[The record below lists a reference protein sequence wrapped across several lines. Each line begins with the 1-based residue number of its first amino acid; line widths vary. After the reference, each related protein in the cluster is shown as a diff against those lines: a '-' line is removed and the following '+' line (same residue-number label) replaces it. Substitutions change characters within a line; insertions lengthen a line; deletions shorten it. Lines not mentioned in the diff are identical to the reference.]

1 MAEKIL
7 IVDDDLE
14 TLRLVGLTL
23 QRKGYV
29 TISAQSGSEGLR
41 LASAEKPDLIILDLM
56 MPELDGYRVA
66 SQLKADPVTASIP
79 ILVFTARFQM
89 EDKVKSYEIG
99 AADYLTKPVHPTELI
114 THIKAL
120 LARRKAPFTPP
131 VLPASGLKGY
141 VLGFLASKGGMGVSS
156 LALNLGII
164 LEQRMHRDVI
174 AAELRP
180 GQGTWAG
187 EMNFANATGL
197 TNLLTMP
204 VEQINEETVARELV
218 KTTYGIRLLFAS
230 SDFRDFNLACRAI
243 PQLETLIETLT
254 RMAHFLILDI
264 GTPFMPGFEKIIRF
278 CNEINLVSEPQ
289 AFSLQRTNQ
298 LIDELGE
305 IGIQSPK
312 KINVIIVNRVRA
324 DLQLSA
330 AQIQEML
337 GRPIHLV
344 VPPVP
349 EASFHAAVRNVPL
362 AILQPDG
369 IYAQQITRLASHL
382 AETVS

>member
-23 QRKGYV
+23 QRQGYQ
-29 TISAQSGSEGLR
+29 TISAQSGGEGIR
-41 LASAEKPDLIILDLM
+41 LAGTEKPDLIILDLM
-56 MPELDGYRVA
+56 MPEFDGYKVA
-66 SQLKADPVTASIP
+66 KQLKANPKTASIP

-99 AADYLTKPVHPTELI
+99 AADYLTKPVHPTELV
-114 THIKAL
+114 THIKTL
-120 LARRKAPFTPP
+120 LARRETAVSPP
-131 VLPASGLKGY
+131 PSSAIFRKGY
-141 VLGFLASKGGMGVSS
+141 ILGFLSAKGGMGVSS
-156 LALNLGII
+156 LALNLGIL

-187 EMNFANATGL
+187 EMKFPNATGL
-197 TNLLTMP
+197 TSLLSLP
-204 VEQINEETVARELV
+204 VEHITEETISHALI
-218 KTTYGIRLLFAS
+218 KTTYGVRLLLAS
-230 SDFRDFNLACRAI
+230 NDFRDFDLACSAV
-243 PQLETLIETLT
+243 PQLDALIRVLEK
-254 RMAHFLILDI
+254 MADFIILDI
-264 GTPFMPGFEKIIRF
+264 GTPFIPGFEKIVQH
-278 CNEINLVSEPQ
+278 CDEINLVSEPQ
-289 AFSLQRTNQ
+289 AFSLQRTSQ
-298 LIDELGE
+298 LIDELGV

-330 AQIQEML
+330 NEIQEML

-344 VPPVP
+344 IPPVP

-362 AILQPDG
+362 SILQPEG
-369 IYAQQITRLASHL
+369 IYSQQIARLASQL
-382 AETVS
+382 AETVQ

>member
-1 MAEKIL
+1 
-7 IVDDDLE
+7 
-14 TLRLVGLTL
+14 
-23 QRKGYV
+23 
-29 TISAQSGSEGLR
+29 
-41 LASAEKPDLIILDLM
+41 
-56 MPELDGYRVA
+56 
-66 SQLKADPVTASIP
+66 
-79 ILVFTARFQM
+79 
-89 EDKVKSYEIG
+89 
-99 AADYLTKPVHPTELI
+99 
-114 THIKAL
+114 
-120 LARRKAPFTPP
+120 
-131 VLPASGLKGY
+131 
-141 VLGFLASKGGMGVSS
+141 MGVSS

-197 TNLLTMP
+197 TSLLSLP
-204 VEQINEETVARELV
+204 VDQITEEAVAQALI

-230 SDFRDFNLACRAI
+230 SDFRDFILICNAV
-243 PQLETLIETLT
+243 PQLETIIQVLS
-254 RMAHFLILDI
+254 RMTHFLILDI
-264 GTPFMPGFEKIIRF
+264 GTPFSPGFERIIHL
-278 CNEINLVSEPQ
+278 CDEINLVSEPQ
-289 AFSLQRTNQ
+289 AFSLQRTSQ

-330 AQIQEML
+330 IQIQEML

-362 AILQPDG
+362 AVLQPDG
-369 IYAQQITRLASHL
+369 IYAQQIARLASQL
-382 AETVS
+382 AETVQ